1 MWPRRREKG
10 WCFALN
16 LVSHHLPLALISTTD
31 AGAPV
36 PVPALGAQTAP
47 RCWNA
52 APAEKRHR
60 KMENLSYLF
69 IFKIIPGISFA
80 PSAQGP
86 VGESKYFSL
95 ICYFLS
101 RADEMI
107 WYPERGSLWAPPSG
121 VQRGHSEEEKHT
133 GAENLTLPAHHDR
146 KMHKNTHKELFRV
159 VQYFQSYNSFS
170 SCIRPSSALERQSWL
185 TCYCS

>member
-1 MWPRRREKG
+1 MAEGREKG
-10 WCFALN
+10 WCFAFN
-16 LVSHHLPLALISTTD
+16 LVPHHLPLALISSTA

-36 PVPALGAQTAP
+36 PVPALRARTAP

-52 APAEKRHR
+52 APAEKRNR
-60 KMENLSYLF
+60 KMETPSYLF
-69 IFKIIPGISFA
+69 IFKIILGISFA
-80 PSAQGP
+80 PSAQGL

-101 RADEMI
+101 GADEMI

-133 GAENLTLPAHHDR
+133 GAENLTFYLHTTT
-146 KMHKNTHKELFRV
+146 KNAQKHR
-159 VQYFQSYNSFS
+159 QRAFQS
-170 SCIRPSSALERQSWL
+170 RPVFPVSQ
-185 TCYCS
+185 